1 MQIWIDK
8 YSVRKHFVTFRH
20 LQAHASP
27 GLARSGPIAASYDP
41 GRRPAAMAYEVS
53 TTIEI
58 AATPEN
64 VWAVLADLASYPKWH
79 PMYLAVSGQLAAGST
94 LTITS
99 THPTSG
105 RTMTAK
111 VKVLTAEPDTELRWV
126 SKLLG
131 LTISEREFRLSSTT
145 DGTSLVQA
153 GSYRGLG
160 GGRGRAMVKVL
171 GRVQDT
177 FTAINE
183 AVKQQAEARQGAAG

>member
-1 MQIWIDK
+1 
-8 YSVRKHFVTFRH
+8 
-20 LQAHASP
+20 
-27 GLARSGPIAASYDP
+27 
-41 GRRPAAMAYEVS
+41 MAYEIS

-99 THPTSG
+99 THPTTG
-105 RTMTAK
+105 RPMTAK
-111 VKVLTAEPDTELRWV
+111 VKVLTVEPDTELRWM

-131 LTISEREFRLSSTT
+131 LTISKRTFRLSRTA
-145 DGTSLVQA
+145 DGTSLVQT
-153 GSYRGLG
+153 GTYRGLG
-160 GGRGRAMVKVL
+160 GGRGRAITKVI

-183 AVKQQAEARQGAAG
+183 AIKQQAEARQGASG

>member
-1 MQIWIDK
+1 
-8 YSVRKHFVTFRH
+8 
-20 LQAHASP
+20 
-27 GLARSGPIAASYDP
+27 
-41 GRRPAAMAYEVS
+41 MAYEVS

-99 THPTSG
+99 THPTTG
-105 RTMTAK
+105 RPMTAK
-111 VKVLTAEPDTELRWV
+111 VKVLTVEPDTELRWV

-131 LTISEREFRLSSTT
+131 LTISKRTFRLSRTA
-145 DGTSLVQA
+145 DGTSLVQT
-153 GSYRGLG
+153 GTYRGLG
-160 GGRGRAMVKVL
+160 GGRGRAITKVI

-183 AVKQQAEARQGAAG
+183 AIKQQAEARPGASG

>member
-1 MQIWIDK
+1 
-8 YSVRKHFVTFRH
+8 
-20 LQAHASP
+20 
-27 GLARSGPIAASYDP
+27 
-41 GRRPAAMAYEVS
+41 MAYDIS

-64 VWAVLADLASYPKWH
+64 VWAVLADLASYPQWH
-79 PMYLAVSGQLAAGST
+79 PMYQAVTGQLAAGST

-105 RTMTAK
+105 RTVTAK

-131 LTISEREFRLSSTT
+131 LTISEREFRLSSTA

-183 AVKQQAEARQGAAG
+183 AVKQQAEARQGASG